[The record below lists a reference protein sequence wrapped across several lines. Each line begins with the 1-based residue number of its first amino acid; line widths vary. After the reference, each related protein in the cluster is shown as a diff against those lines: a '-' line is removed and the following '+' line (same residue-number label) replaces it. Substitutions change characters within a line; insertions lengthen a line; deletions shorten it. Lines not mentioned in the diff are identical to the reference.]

1 MSNQIRYCMTQKEK
15 WKLNVEKTENRL
27 WKWVV
32 TVNRNAVCCYK
43 SGMLQ
48 GKKSEGMFLK
58 DLACPLEI

>member
-1 MSNQIRYCMTQKEK
+1 MTQKEK

-32 TVNRNAVCCYK
+32 TVNRNDVCCYK